1 MKDIYKIKILIFA
14 LIFVLIISI
23 FFVPEIISI
32 IQSTKKLKELQLELN
47 DLNSKKI
54 EYKKKLEESKNI
66 SEILQTCREKELSN
80 LSILIKMNRG
90 YEQEIEEQKTDYYLF
105 ERRFDEIKGLINL
118 YEKSHITSYNIIN
131 NLQNYFK
138 NHTLN
143 DYYNNV
149 SNILMTSTIIKNES
163 DINFIYDKIIK
174 PFYYDTKINDNI
186 KYILGPPCYK
196 ASIDSGDPFIFHKK
210 CDKIGHTIMFIKTN
224 NTRFGGITDLSW
236 GKRYYLKENEYN
248 KIKTRL
254 FNLDTQKVFLYDK
267 NQKISRHIP
276 PIRGD
281 NYYFAIFGYKDIY
294 LGYLPWESVSSFPQ
308 MFLKDNNT
316 DKNFNDLLNQYI
328 DNKDIKFEYQ
338 DIEVFPITLKNF

>member
-1 MKDIYKIKILIFA
+1 MKDIYKIKILIFV

-23 FFVPEIISI
+23 FFMPEIISI
-32 IQSTKKLKELQLELN
+32 VKSIQRLKELEVALI
-47 DLNSKKI
+47 DFNSKKI
-54 EYKKKLEESKNI
+54 EIKKKLEDSKNI
-66 SEILQTCREKELSN
+66 SETLQNYKDKELSE
-80 LSILIKMNRG
+80 LTTLVKMNRE
-90 YEQEIEEQKTDYYLF
+90 YEQEIEEQKTDYYLC
-105 ERRFDEIKGLINL
+105 ERRFDEMKGLINL
-118 YEKSHITSYNIIN
+118 YLKNNIFSYNILN
-131 NLQNYFK
+131 KLEKFFK

-143 DYYNNV
+143 DYYNNI
-149 SNILMTSTIIKNES
+149 SNILMTSTIVKNES

-174 PFYYDTKINDNI
+174 PFYSDVKIKDNI
-186 KYILGPPCYK
+186 TYILGPPCYK

-236 GKRYYLKENEYN
+236 GKRYNLKENEYN

-254 FNLDTQKVFLYDK
+254 FNLDNQKVFMYDK

-294 LGYLPWESVSSFPQ
+294 LGFIPWESVSSFPQ

-316 DKNFNDLLNQYI
+316 DKNFNDLLNQYM
-328 DNKDIKFEYQ
+328 NNSEIKFEYL
-338 DIEVFPITLKNF
+338 DIEVYPITLIKY